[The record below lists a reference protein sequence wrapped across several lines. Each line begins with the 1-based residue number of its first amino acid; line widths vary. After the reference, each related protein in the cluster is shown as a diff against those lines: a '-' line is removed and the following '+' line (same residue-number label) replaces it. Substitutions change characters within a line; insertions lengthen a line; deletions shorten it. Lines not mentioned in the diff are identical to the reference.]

1 VNCQFGGIDQRKI
14 FIFARNNLPRLG
26 YKARKYLMNP
36 LVPGLTKPENG
47 KVPKMSSSKPESK
60 IDFFDS
66 LKTIRSKFVKS
77 YSVDGQVADNVLLA
91 LLKYIVFRFLEV
103 QNRPLVIER
112 DENNGGNL
120 SFNTYEEVEK
130 SFADGELSS
139 KHLKAALTL
148 EINDIIAPLR
158 DLITKPGLGKE
169 LYGYAYPPEE
179 VKVVVRQTAGE
190 ATFSSLDVRVGT
202 ILAAV
207 AHPSAQSLIV
217 ETIDLGEAE
226 PRTIVSG
233 LIGFYTPDELVGRKV
248 LIICNLKPKNLK
260 GIVSNGMVLAASL
273 EVDGQ
278 KSLDLV
284 APPDGTSPGDR
295 VFCAGC
301 EGEIDEVVTP
311 KRWTRISSKLGTDSD
326 GYAIWNELRFNT
338 ISGYC
343 KETKIKSGVVS

>member
-60 IDFFDS
+60 IDFFDT
-66 LKTIRSKFVKS
+66 LKVIKQKFVRS
-77 YSVDGQVADNVLLA
+77 YSVDGVVEDNVLLA
-91 LLKYIVFRFLEV
+91 LLKHIIFRFLEV

-112 DENNGGNL
+112 DQNNGGNL
-120 SFNTYEEVEK
+120 TFNTYEEVEK
-130 SFADGELSS
+130 SFADGELTS
-139 KHLKAALTL
+139 KPLKATL
-148 EINDIIAPLR
+148 SHEINEIIAPLR
-158 DLITKPGLGKE
+158 DLVTKPGLGKE
-169 LYGYAYPPEE
+169 LYDNAYPPE

-190 ATFSSLDVRVGT
+190 ATFACLDVRVGT

-217 ETIDLGEAE
+217 ETIDLGESE

-248 LIICNLKPKNLK
+248 LIVCNLKPKNLK
-260 GIVSNGMVLAASL
+260 GIVSNGMVMAASI

-278 KSLDLV
+278 KLLDLV
-284 APPDGTSPGDR
+284 TPQDDSNSGDR
-295 VFCAGC
+295 VFCEGI
-301 EGEIDEVVTP
+301 EGEIDEVLSP
-311 KRWTRISSKLGTDSD
+311 KRWTRISGNLHTD
-326 GYAIWNELRFNT
+326 GEGFACWKELRFTTN
-338 ISGYC
+338 GGHC
-343 KETKIKSGVVS
+343 KVTKIKSGVVS